1 MSQERSPPAPAR
13 TAVPTNR
20 PPETFAPWCSRIFR
34 QHTARFLAFIFAAL
48 PPSACAV
55 QCSKPRALWPFRVF
69 FSSQNNI
76 PVPVGPSVSR
86 SMRLA
91 RGAVASVGSFPCPPR
106 ARVERFL
113 LTYETLCESDLV
125 SSSHVRPQPLRHWL
139 LLLPTRFTDRPD
151 QPRVLIFSASL
162 NACVHGSIKAAYS
175 TSLSILLNVYVFFSL
190 LYLSSSRFALVL
202 LVIQNSPLVCV
213 CVRALSLCPCHVC
226 LCIECFVVIF
236 VFFCL
241 SPPPGCTLEPHLTFA
256 LPSLGVATVYA
267 HSPLACTF
275 STVDYSF

>member
-34 QHTARFLAFIFAAL
+34 QHTARFLRLYFRRFTAICVCSTMQQTSGTVAH
-48 PPSACAV
+48 PS
-55 QCSKPRALWPFRVF
+55 FF

-202 LVIQNSPLVCV
+202 LVMQKSPLVYV
-213 CVRALSLCPCHVC
+213 CVYVCSLSLCPCHVC
-226 LCIECFVVIF
+226 LCIECFVV
-236 VFFCL
+236 
-241 SPPPGCTLEPHLTFA
+241 PTYG
-256 LPSLGVATVYA
+256 GTVYLGIEPMTGMLL
-267 HSPLACTF
+267 SRT
-275 STVDYSF
+275 S